1 MKDDPLPIFLN
12 IFSQVDVNF
21 LHLENLLIFLLII
34 ILLVFSACVSGA
46 EISYFSLTMSDLEEL
61 NNENKKSKHIY
72 NLLKKPNSL
81 LATILIANNFINV
94 AIVII
99 STYLT
104 SISFNFSEGSILE
117 FIFQVV
123 IITSLLVL
131 FGEITL
137 RYMQIKMLLDLV
149 YLWLIL

>member
-34 ILLVFSACVSGA
+34 ILIVFSACVSGA

-72 NLLKKPNSL
+72 NLLKKP
-81 LATILIANNFINV
+81 T
-94 AIVII
+94 
-99 STYLT
+99 
-104 SISFNFSEGSILE
+104 
-117 FIFQVV
+117 
-123 IITSLLVL
+123 L
-131 FGEITL
+131 F
-137 RYMQIKMLLDLV
+137 
-149 YLWLIL
+149 